1 MAKIVHSRDGTFLRE
16 HPLKI
21 GKITIGRR
29 PDCDIVL
36 DDTTVSGNHAV
47 IEVSKNNY
55 MDGLLD
61 IHIEDRGSTNGTQVN
76 GRNIKRHLLKHGE
89 VIRIGLHDLT
99 LVDEQTRG
107 FEQTEVMLPEQTQG
121 MAGQAK
127 KTSEKKTSKK

>member
-16 HPLKI
+16 YPLKV
-21 GKITIGRR
+21 GSFKIGRR
-29 PDCDIVL
+29 PDSDIVL
-36 DDTTVSGNHAV
+36 DDTTVSGQHAV
-47 IEVSKNNY
+47 LTVSKNNY

-61 IHIEDRGSTNGTQVN
+61 IHIEDKGSTNGTQVN
-76 GRNIKRHLLKHGE
+76 GRSVKRHLLKHGE

-121 MAGQAK
+121 IGKTK
-127 KTSEKKTSKK
+127 K

>member
-16 HPLKI
+16 YPLKI
-21 GKITIGRR
+21 GKFNIGRR

-36 DDTTVSGNHAV
+36 DDTTVSGRHAV

-99 LVDEQTRG
+99 MVDEQTRG
-107 FEQTEVMLPEQTQG
+107 FEQTEVILPEQTQG
-121 MAGQAK
+121 MPKNMK
-127 KTSEKKTSKK
+127 K